1 MTKYYDTT
9 GKEWIGD
16 THTLADGRVKSGKNI
31 TPESVRLLTAEQAAE
46 RGLEIVPHVPEKRVQ
61 KVKTKNTPTSLRK
74 LKEQEDGGE

>member
-16 THTLADGRVKSGKNI
+16 THTLASGRVKSGKTI

-46 RGLEIVPHVPEKRVQ
+46 RGIEIIPHVPEKRVK
-61 KVKTKNTPTSLRK
+61 KVNTKNTPTSLRK
-74 LKEQEDGGE
+74 MKEQDDGGE